1 MRMGG
6 VRRLAVRGS
15 VQERASEGDI
25 ALAYDIAEPGAR
37 APGTE
42 SLGPPP
48 ILVRP
53 LSALGIPLLF
63 PLGPSRAGV
72 REITVREPRMT
83 RLWERFCVDVDVAV
97 ERDAKY
103 FDARVF
109 ARMNERGY
117 RVLIMEDGDRYA
129 VRAACVFTVQ
139 GRAGHVLELLHDR
152 SVAGMRGA
160 SRLLGLALR
169 EMKGAG
175 ANAASA
181 WSLPHSGS
189 FPLFALHAFF
199 PLSASAARQR
209 DPRELVVRAI
219 DPELEGIVSER
230 ERWYVSLLDDDR
242 I

>member
-1 MRMGG
+1 MRIGG
-6 VRRLAVRGS
+6 VRRLAVRGAP
-15 VQERASEGDI
+15 ASIETKGDV
-25 ALAYDIAEPGAR
+25 ALAFDLVPTGAR
-37 APGTE
+37 APGAE

-48 ILVRP
+48 IVVRP
-53 LSALGIPLLF
+53 LRALGFPLLLPF
-63 PLGPSRAGV
+63 GPSRTGV

-97 ERDAKY
+97 ERDAKF

-109 ARMNERGY
+109 ARMSERGY
-117 RVLIMEDGDRYA
+117 RVIIVEDGDRYA
-129 VRAACVFTVQ
+129 VRAACVFTTE
-139 GRAGHVLELLHDR
+139 GRTGHVLELLHDR

-160 SRLLGLALR
+160 SRLLGIALR
-169 EMKGAG
+169 EMKDAG
-175 ANAASA
+175 ASSVRA

-189 FPLFALHAFF
+189 FPLFALHAFV
-199 PLSASAARQR
+199 PLSADAARAR

-219 DPELEGIVSER
+219 DPELEGIVTDR